1 MNFWIVKIYF
11 ISTFL
16 VLVGIFLF
24 IFGECKLS
32 FYIWT
37 ALWLKKYDV
46 FYFSPDNTIE
56 LSRDIL
62 GWAPSSWVSTLPS
75 FGGHGPCECADKT
88 FLICH
93 MTTWMICH
101 VTLLVGFP
109 YRNLPLAKFGIGL
122 LKVEILSFWFVTW
135 PQYRN
140 VTLPYGWGPL
150 VLSHHPVKFE
160 VHRPCERGD
169 ITFLIC
175 HVTTIST
182 CHVTLW
188 VKSPHSQSPPCK
200 VWGPWA

>member
-1 MNFWIVKIYF
+1 MKTLKTPFLLNTSRDYFNFKTTGFTEAVMQMNFWIVKIYF

-62 GWAPSSWVSTLPS
+62 GRAPSSWVSTLPS

-122 LKVEILSFWFVTW
+122 LKVEILSFDLSRDHSIEMSHYLMGGV
-135 PQYRN
+135 
-140 VTLPYGWGPL
+140 PL
-150 VLSHHPVKFE
+150 S
-160 VHRPCERGD
+160 
-169 ITFLIC
+169 
-175 HVTTIST
+175 
-182 CHVTLW
+182 
-188 VKSPHSQSPPCK
+188 
-200 VWGPWA
+200 